1 MRQLEI
7 HITASILIFPFLLI
21 GSVSSF
27 SVPWVID
34 PNFIVEEYVNGIE
47 FPASMIFIDDDLL
60 ILEKTTGNVH
70 LVRNDILQEDPI
82 LHIDVYFIGELGL
95 VGIINL
101 GSSVYLYVSEAKN
114 QGGEL
119 DGNRIYKY
127 EWDGETLKD
136 NR

>member
-1 MRQLEI
+1 
-7 HITASILIFPFLLI
+7 
-21 GSVSSF
+21 
-27 SVPWVID
+27 VID